1 MALQGQSHIKITA
14 DVNDAKAKLQQMQ
27 AQLRNTGKTADDVSS
42 SIQGAF
48 QKIGSA
54 MAVGLSVAGLQQ
66 FTNQLIQTRGQ
77 FQQLEIAFGT
87 MLGSTEKA
95 DALMKQ
101 LTQTAA
107 KTPFDMQ
114 GIANGAKQLL
124 AYGTAAEDVN
134 DTIVKLGDIAAGLSL
149 PLGDLVY
156 LYGTTM
162 TQGRMFT
169 MDLRQMQGRGIPIA
183 DEIAKIMNVS
193 KDAVPEMVTAGKVTS
208 EIFSQAIKNMSSEGG
223 KFYNLME
230 KQSSSLTGQISNLED
245 AIDQMFNE
253 IGKSSEDFLSSGISA
268 VSFLVENYKYL
279 GAAIASVVSAVGIHK
294 AAQMTIAAGYNAE
307 AKILKELT
315 QAKEDDLATDLKKA
329 VQWGVMTQE
338 QAEEINLLRQKLQT
352 ELEVAQEE
360 DRIAGERL
368 ANAQREH
375 QIANENLILAQD
387 EVDSL
392 NEKIMVAQ
400 QARDMEELSNLQSE
414 KATALEA
421 LNTAQT
427 ELNTSAE
434 NLNTASKAKNTTAQ
448 QVNTAQT
455 AVDTA
460 TTKANTTAKRV
471 LTNVVGGLR
480 KQIIAMGKA
489 LMANPLFILA
499 SIVLGA
505 VSAISTF
512 IASIEDEEEQQ
523 AKVNEEHQ
531 KFIDQIEKEKNT
543 INQSMSILD
552 DKTASLEK
560 QAIAYHQ
567 LQGVIAELQGM
578 SFSEF
583 MALSPQEKQAI
594 KERAE
599 ALQEQQIRENEI
611 AEARKNLEDKKNS
624 FWSTPKEVK
633 DAQNIYDNIIKKY
646 EEQDE
651 AVRVAKMNP
660 EEQIKYYEE
669 QYRALEKQQGQ
680 LEWMNKEWKEIQ
692 GKLHNISDIIN
703 GLKNPKIEIDTKS
716 TFDQMSKDAQSSIEG
731 FDQRI
736 VDIYNTLY
744 QGGGIYRNSNGKA
757 NGGFKMMLLDDVE
770 DRRYANA
777 NRDKLLELDELIK
790 KYSTGKKGSK
800 AYSDL
805 LSSVDNLAKRE
816 DEITKLQKKAEDERV
831 AYMRKKQ
838 EDKRKLIIDNK
849 NAQIKAI
856 NEEEKE
862 FNKTYGKTK
871 ESQAA
876 FNKRRNTVR
885 LNAELDLAQLDKEF
899 KQWKDDFEKGN
910 NKIKF
915 DIEMASLNHQL
926 EITDDVNK
934 KLEIQ
939 KTIRQKLID
948 QQKEELELEKQQAI
962 KEKFGE
968 QALKDYLAGTSTNA
982 QVKEVAQGYDE
993 KINLS
998 TQQMEQEN
1006 EITDYAERLQRY
1018 EEYANG
1024 VIEIEKRK
1032 AENLRALASGDSVA
1046 TKEEIE
1052 IASNLEKEQLAKDL
1066 GITDIPTDIM
1076 NLVNEITTSSIKN
1089 IKQNLDKVLEELE
1102 ESKKEAEAEI
1112 AKANEKE
1119 LTFKEEEA
1127 KLQEEQEAINQIE
1140 DPIAQKEAQ
1149 IALDEKIA
1157 ELEQKRSA
1165 NNQVLIANQNKL
1177 SAVTATAKKVNEQYK
1192 DSLENLT
1199 PAQKH
1204 WEQTMEKV
1212 GKSSAALRMVSD
1224 SIKLV
1229 QQEFGDLLSEGAND
1243 ALSTI
1248 TLITDVTTGMLD
1260 GVKFSALASKEG
1272 IKSIE
1277 GASAILAIISAAIQV
1292 VMAIVNVLM
1301 KYFSAEAKQKAQME
1315 EYNMTIDEMAESR
1328 ERFERSFKDK
1338 TGIDYWQ
1345 NMAKSAEM
1353 YNQEIREAQEAQEK
1367 AQEFYDRQKDRYG
1380 EDSKKAQEAKES
1392 LDEQTDITNE
1402 KVDAQAEKIKEVFEQ
1417 MATTSVTSFGETMA
1431 DALVSAFSEGL
1442 DGMNKAWED
1451 TINDMIKSMLTQRM
1465 ALQLTDQF
1473 EEAFDRLE
1481 QATSEDSVGGATITD
1496 GEMSTFL
1503 MNMDKAKSG
1512 AMAIGE
1518 EYQKLFAELGL
1529 LDDADIEAESK
1540 GFQAMSQDTADELNG
1555 RFTALQIT
1563 GAGIQMS
1570 AQGIATSVEDI
1581 ARINMGIQGGV
1592 TELANNSSVAL
1603 QIAQNQLNELRIIS
1617 ENTSMLTETNSRLK
1631 QIQDNTARL

>member
-101 LTQTAA
+101 LIQTAA

-114 GIANGAKQLL
+114 GIAQGAKQLL

-193 KDAVPEMVTAGKVTS
+193 KEAVPEMVSAGKVTS
-208 EIFSQAIKNMSSEGG
+208 EIFSQAVKNMASEGG

-253 IGKSSEDFLSSGISA
+253 IGKASEDFLSSGISA
-268 VSFLVENYKYL
+268 VSFLVENYEYL
-279 GAAIASVVSAVGIHK
+279 GAAISSVVSAVGAHK
-294 AAQMTIAAGYNAE
+294 AAQMAIAAGYNAE

-338 QAEEINLLRQKLQT
+338 QAEEINLMRQKLQA

-368 ANAQREH
+368 VNAQREH

-387 EVDSL
+387 EVNAL
-392 NEKIMVAQ
+392 NEKITVAQ
-400 QARDMEELSNLQSE
+400 QAGDMEELSNLHTE
-414 KATALEA
+414 RATALEA

-460 TTKANTTAKRV
+460 ATHANTTAKRV
-471 LTNVVGGLR
+471 LTNVVGNLR

-489 LMANPLFILA
+489 LMANPLFLLA
-499 SIVLGA
+499 SIVLG
-505 VSAISTF
+505 VVGAISTF

-523 AKVNEEHQ
+523 ARLNDEHQ
-531 KFIDQIEKEKNT
+531 KYLDTLNEEKN
-543 INQSMSILD
+543 IVSQSLSILND
-552 DKTASLEK
+552 RTASIEK

-567 LQGVIAELQGM
+567 LQGVIQELQGVP
-578 SFSEF
+578 FPEF
-583 MALSPQEKQAI
+583 MKMSPQERKAI
-594 KERAE
+594 EERFE
-599 ALQEQQIRENEI
+599 AYQEELKRQNDI
-611 AEARKNLEDKKNS
+611 KL
-624 FWSTPKEVK
+624 
-633 DAQNIYDNIIKKY
+633 AQDNIGKAKTKGERDAAIEIYNNTIKKY

-716 TFDQMSKDAQSSIEG
+716 TFDQMSKDAQASVES
-731 FDQRI
+731 FD
-736 VDIYNTLY
+736 VKAVEIYNRLR
-744 QGGGIYRNSNGKA
+744 QNNGI
-757 NGGFKMMLLDDVE
+757 L
-770 DRRYANA
+770 
-777 NRDKLLELDELIK
+777 RDASGNFAGISGMQAGDAKYYEQLKELDELYQQ
-790 KYSTGKKGSK
+790 YSKGKKGSQT
-800 AYSDL
+800 YSDFF
-805 LSSVDNLAKRE
+805 SNVDNIKKTE
-816 DEITKLQKKAEDERV
+816 EEITKLQKKAENERV
-831 AYMRKKQ
+831 AYMRRKQ
-838 EDKRKLIIDNK
+838 EDKRQLIIDNK

-862 FNKTYGKTK
+862 FNKNYGSTS
-871 ESQAA
+871 ESKSA
-876 FNKRRNTVR
+876 FNKRRETIR
-885 LNAELDLAQLDKEF
+885 LNAQFDLDQLDKEF
-899 KQWKDDFEKGN
+899 KQWKDDFERSN

-915 DIEMASLNHQL
+915 DIDMALLNQQL
-926 EITDDVNK
+926 EMTTDVNE
-934 KLEIQ
+934 KLDIQ
-939 KTIRQKLID
+939 KQIRQKLID
-948 QQKEELELEKQQAI
+948 QQKQEIELEKQQAI

-968 QALKDYLAGTSTNA
+968 QALKDYLAGTSTNQ
-982 QVKEVAQGYDE
+982 QVQEVAKGYDE

-998 TQQMEQEN
+998 TQQMIQGNNIEDLATQ
-1006 EITDYAERLQRY
+1006 TDLWQQYADKI
-1018 EEYANG
+1018 
-1024 VIEIEKRK
+1024 IEIETKKQERLK
-1032 AENLRALASGDSVA
+1032 QINNGELKGVTSEQIEKSAE
-1046 TKEEIE
+1046 
-1052 IASNLEKEQLAKDL
+1052 LEKEQAGNEL
-1066 GITDIPTDIM
+1066 GITDVPEELIGFVDTILNSTID
-1076 NLVNEITTSSIKN
+1076 NV
-1089 IKQNLDKVLEELE
+1089 KQNLETIVKELE
-1102 ESKKEAEAEI
+1102 ARKKEAEQELAI
-1112 AKANEKE
+1112 AQTEQTE
-1119 LTFKEEEA
+1119 LNQQEQL
-1127 KLQEEQEAINQIE
+1127 LQQEQTAIDAME
-1140 DPIAQKEAQ
+1140 DPNAKKEAQ
-1149 IALDEKIA
+1149 IALDEKII
-1157 ELEQKRSA
+1157 ELENKKILNQQKINVATSNISKSTTFLNKVQKTYISTLDKLGEKGEKWEKISA
-1165 NNQVLIANQNKL
+1165 KMKK
-1177 SAVTATAKKVNEQYK
+1177 AVGVMQ
-1192 DSLENLT
+1192 
-1199 PAQKH
+1199 
-1204 WEQTMEKV
+1204 
-1212 GKSSAALRMVSD
+1212 MVQD
-1224 SIKLV
+1224 GIGSIR
-1229 QQEFGDLLSEGAND
+1229 EAFGDMMGEGAND
-1243 ALSTI
+1243 ALATVETI
-1248 TLITDVTTGMLD
+1248 TSTAIGLMTTVDMTALT
-1260 GVKFSALASKEG
+1260 SAES
-1272 IKSIE
+1272 IKTVE
-1277 GASAILAIISAAIQV
+1277 GASVILAIISAVIQV
-1292 VMAIVNVLM
+1292 TMAIVNVLM
-1301 KYFSAEAKQKAQME
+1301 KYFSAEAKQKAEME
-1315 EYNMTIDEMAESR
+1315 EYNKRIDEMTESR
-1328 ERFERSFKDK
+1328 EKFERSFKDT
-1338 TGIDYWQ
+1338 TGMDYWQ

-1353 YNQEIREAQEAQEK
+1353 YNQEIREATEAQKDAE
-1367 AQEFYDRQKDRYG
+1367 EFYERQKEKYG

-1392 LDEQTDITNE
+1392 VDEQTEITNE
-1402 KVDAQAEKIKEVFEQ
+1402 KIDGQAERIKELFEQ
-1417 MATTSVTSFGETMA
+1417 MATTNVTSFGESMA
-1431 DALVSAFSEGL
+1431 DALVGAFSQGL
-1442 DGMNKAWED
+1442 DGMNTAWED

-1473 EEAFDRLE
+1473 EDAFAQLE
-1481 QATSEDSVGGATITD
+1481 NATLEDSAGGAMITD
-1496 GEMSTFL
+1496 SEMASFL
-1503 MNMDKAKSG
+1503 ANMDSAKTG

-1518 EYQKLFAELGL
+1518 EYQKLFAEMGL

-1540 GFQAMSQDTADELNG
+1540 GFETMSQDTADELNG
-1555 RFTALQIT
+1555 RFTALQIS

-1617 ENTSMLTETNSRLK
+1617 ENTSMLIETNSRLK

>member
-42 SIQGAF
+42 TIQGAF
-48 QKIGSA
+48 QKIGST

-87 MLGSTEKA
+87 MLGSTKKA
-95 DALMKQ
+95 DMLMKQ
-101 LTQTAA
+101 LIQTAA

-114 GIANGAKQLL
+114 GIAQGAKQLL

-134 DTIVKLGDIAAGLSL
+134 NTIVKLGDIAAGLSL

-193 KDAVPEMVTAGKVTS
+193 KEAVPEMVSAGKVTS
-208 EIFSQAIKNMSSEGG
+208 EIFSQAVKNMASEGG

-253 IGKSSEDFLSSGISA
+253 IGKASEDFLSSGISA
-268 VSFLVENYKYL
+268 VSFLVENYEYL
-279 GAAIASVVSAVGIHK
+279 GAAISSVVSAVGAHK
-294 AAQMTIAAGYNAE
+294 AAQMAIAAGYNAE

-338 QAEEINLLRQKLQT
+338 QAEEINLMRQKLQA

-392 NEKIMVAQ
+392 NKKITVAQ
-400 QARDMEELSNLQSE
+400 QAGDMEELSNLHTE
-414 KATALEA
+414 RATALEA

-460 TTKANTTAKRV
+460 ATHANTTAKRV
-471 LTNVVGGLR
+471 LTNVVGNLR

-489 LMANPLFILA
+489 LMANPLFLLA

-505 VSAISTF
+505 IGAISTF

-543 INQSMSILD
+543 INQSISILND
-552 DKTASLEK
+552 RTASLEK

-567 LQGVIAELQGM
+567 LQSVIAELQGM

-599 ALQEQQIRENEI
+599 ALQEQQIRENDI

-624 FWSTPKEVK
+624 FWSTPKEIK
-633 DAQNIYDNIIKKY
+633 DAQNVYDNTIKKY

-716 TFDQMSKDAQSSIEG
+716 TFDQMSKDAQASVES
-731 FDQRI
+731 FD
-736 VDIYNTLY
+736 VKAVEIYNRLR
-744 QGGGIYRNSNGKA
+744 QNNGILR
-757 NGGFKMMLLDDVE
+757 DVSGNFAGISGMQSG
-770 DRRYANA
+770 DAKYY
-777 NRDKLLELDELIK
+777 KQLKELDELYQQ
-790 KYSTGKKGSK
+790 YSKGKKGSQT
-800 AYSDL
+800 YSDFF
-805 LSSVDNLAKRE
+805 SNVDNIKKTE
-816 DEITKLQKKAEDERV
+816 EEITKLQKKAEDERV
-831 AYMRKKQ
+831 AYMRRKQ
-838 EDKRKLIIDNK
+838 EDKRQLIIDTK

-862 FNKTYGKTK
+862 FNKNYGSTS
-871 ESQAA
+871 ESKSS
-876 FNKRRNTVR
+876 FNKRRQTVR
-885 LNAELDLAQLDKEF
+885 LNAELDLEQLDKEF
-899 KQWKDDFEKGN
+899 KQWKDDFERSN

-915 DIEMASLNHQL
+915 DIDMALLNQQL
-926 EITDDVNK
+926 EMTTDVNE
-934 KLEIQ
+934 KLDIQ
-939 KTIRQKLID
+939 KQIRQKLID
-948 QQKEELELEKQQAI
+948 QQKQEIELEKQQAI

-968 QALKDYLAGTSTNA
+968 QALKDYLAGTSTNQ
-982 QVKEVAQGYDE
+982 QVQEVAKGYDE

-998 TQQMEQEN
+998 TQQMIQGNNIEDLATQ
-1006 EITDYAERLQRY
+1006 TDLWQQYADKI
-1018 EEYANG
+1018 
-1024 VIEIEKRK
+1024 IEIETKKQERLKQIDNGELRGVTTEQVKKSAELEKDQVGNELGITNVPEELISFVDTILNSTIDNVKQNLETIVKELEARK
-1032 AENLRALASGDSVA
+1032 AEAEQELA
-1046 TKEEIE
+1046 
-1052 IASNLEKEQLAKDL
+1052 IAQTEQTELNQQEQL
-1066 GITDIPTDIM
+1066 
-1076 NLVNEITTSSIKN
+1076 
-1089 IKQNLDKVLEELE
+1089 
-1102 ESKKEAEAEI
+1102 
-1112 AKANEKE
+1112 
-1119 LTFKEEEA
+1119 
-1127 KLQEEQEAINQIE
+1127 LQQEQTAIDAME
-1140 DPIAQKEAQ
+1140 DPNAKKEAQ
-1149 IALDEKIA
+1149 IALDEKLN
-1157 ELEQKRSA
+1157 ELENKKILNQQKINVATSNISKSTTFLNKVQKTYISTLDKLGEKGEKWEKISA
-1165 NNQVLIANQNKL
+1165 KMKK
-1177 SAVTATAKKVNEQYK
+1177 AVGVMQ
-1192 DSLENLT
+1192 
-1199 PAQKH
+1199 
-1204 WEQTMEKV
+1204 
-1212 GKSSAALRMVSD
+1212 MVQD
-1224 SIKLV
+1224 GIGSIR
-1229 QQEFGDLLSEGAND
+1229 EAFGDMMGEGAND
-1243 ALSTI
+1243 ALATVETI
-1248 TLITDVTTGMLD
+1248 TSTAIGLMTTVNMTALT
-1260 GVKFSALASKEG
+1260 SAEG
-1272 IKSIE
+1272 IKTVE
-1277 GASAILAIISAAIQV
+1277 GASVILAIISAVIQV
-1292 VMAIVNVLM
+1292 TMAIVNVLM
-1301 KYFSAEAKQKAQME
+1301 KYFSAEAKQKAEME
-1315 EYNMTIDEMAESR
+1315 EYNKRIDEMTESR
-1328 ERFERSFKDK
+1328 EKFERSFKDT
-1338 TGIDYWQ
+1338 TGMDYWQ

-1353 YNQEIREAQEAQEK
+1353 YNQEIREATEAQKDAE
-1367 AQEFYDRQKDRYG
+1367 EFYERQKEKYG

-1392 LDEQTDITNE
+1392 VDEQTEITNE
-1402 KVDAQAEKIKEVFEQ
+1402 KIDGQAEKIKELFEQ
-1417 MATTSVTSFGETMA
+1417 MATTNVTSFGESMA
-1431 DALVSAFSEGL
+1431 DALVGAFSQGL
-1442 DGMNKAWED
+1442 DGMNTAWED
-1451 TINDMIKSMLTQRM
+1451 TINDMIESMLTQRM

-1473 EEAFDRLE
+1473 EDAFAQLE
-1481 QATSEDSVGGATITD
+1481 SATSENSAGGAMITD
-1496 GEMSTFL
+1496 SEMSTFL
-1503 MNMDKAKSG
+1503 ANMDSAKTG

-1518 EYQKLFAELGL
+1518 EYQKLFAEMGL

-1540 GFQAMSQDTADELNG
+1540 GFETMSQDTADELNG
-1555 RFTALQIT
+1555 RFTALQIS

-1603 QIAQNQLNELRIIS
+1603 QIAQNQLNELRIIAD
-1617 ENTSMLTETNSRLK
+1617 NTKMLADTNKLLK
-1631 QIQDNTARL
+1631 EVKDNTARL